1 MASGDRQKIL
11 KVAAEL
17 MTLGSNG
24 AHEEVKRCS
33 KQAIGWYIGNN
44 AWCTTTVCVIFMK
57 AGLKHLI
64 YPTAQTVK
72 MREAV
77 LASKDHKYGV
87 WKPYDPS
94 NPDEKL
100 LKSLRPGDIMQ
111 FQKSNHTCI
120 FVSYNSNTGRFVTI
134 EGNHSGKYSNHFTD
148 RTKTS
153 SRLRGFII
161 PNFDDSS
168 VVNSEG
174 TSFGTDSSIIDID
187 PRIYNTITGL
197 REEDISTSNRFWAFY
212 TNTSFRDTSSN
223 TKVPVGLNPVTNT
236 LGTDTSN
243 IRDMSVLK
251 TNYLGY
257 VVGRSLEVWD
267 SNYNSDY
274 DIVSSYSEVS
284 NSTKPLVYC
293 KEDNN
298 NNWYLSNKADII
310 KPGHVPSQDSY
321 EYKAYTS
328 YSKIETPFNSYFGS
342 IDSNSNINWN
352 YVNTPERLLIHIV
365 KNNSDNKYNYEPAFE
380 LQDKNDVTKGF
391 KKVLG
396 KNLANGRCDAKPG
409 AIAVW
414 ANGPISSNSKGMV
427 LGFVEKVKSNN
438 RILISRSNR
447 TSFFYSVW
455 LNPYAVAGN
464 EDVLNGSTGTDN
476 RNRLDSNGIYFWGYI
491 YPPAGVDIRQNYYFL
506 TTGSAVMNWTTDRI
520 WVV

>member
-11 KVAAEL
+11 KVAADL
-17 MTLGSNG
+17 MELGSEG

-44 AWCTTTVCVIFMK
+44 AWCTTTVSVIFMK

-77 LASKDHKYGV
+77 IASKDHKYGI
-87 WKPYDPS
+87 WKPYNPS

-111 FQKSNHTCI
+111 FQNSNHTCI

-148 RTKTS
+148 RRKTS
-153 SRLRGFII
+153 SRLCGFII

-168 VVNSEG
+168 VINSEG
-174 TSFGTDSSIIDID
+174 TSFGTDSSIININ
-187 PRIYNTITGL
+187 PRIYNTITEL
-197 REEDISTSNRFWAFY
+197 KEENINTSNRFWAFY

-223 TKVPVGLNPVTNT
+223 TMVPIGLNSVKNT
-236 LGTDTSN
+236 LGADTSN

-251 TNYLGY
+251 TNCLGY
-257 VVGRSLEVWD
+257 VIGRSLEVWD

-274 DIVSSYSEVS
+274 DIVSLYNQVS

-293 KEDNN
+293 QGTNK
-298 NNWYLSNKADII
+298 WYLSNKVDII
-310 KPGHVPSQDSY
+310 KPDAVPSQDSY
-321 EYKAYTS
+321 SYKAYES
-328 YSKIETPFNSYFGS
+328 YSKIETPFNSYFGDIS
-342 IDSNSNINWN
+342 SNTQNINWDRIT
-352 YVNTPERLLIHIV
+352 TPEKLLIHIV
-365 KNNSDNKYNYEPAFE
+365 KNSSNNRYNYEPAFE
-380 LQDKNDVTKGF
+380 LQDKDDVTKGF

-396 KNLANGRCDAKPG
+396 KNIPNDKCNAKPG

-414 ANGPISSNSKGMV
+414 VNGAVSSNSKGMV
-427 LGFVEKVKSNN
+427 MGFVEKVKSNN
-438 RILISRSNR
+438 KLLVSWSNPLA
-447 TSFFYSVW
+447 FFYSSW
-455 LNPYAVAGN
+455 LNPYAFA
-464 EDVLNGSTGTDN
+464 NGSDILSSSTSTDAKN
-476 RNRLDSNGIYFWGYI
+476 RVNSSGFYFWGYI
-491 YPPAGVDIRQNYYFL
+491 YPPAGVDIHQNYYFL